1 MGPPGFGFFFL
12 ALPPKLLA
20 VSSRQADGAC
30 PKLGPGGMS
39 PAGLLDAIGWDV
51 QRAAAT
57 LLGPGDIEVGAV
69 AAIRIAMTSAV
80 GVAAAG
86 GGRGQAP
93 PGHGAG
99 GGGGGGAEEFAEEHF
114 LPTHIIMLGNRDV
127 PVKKKSTLGHGIY
140 NRKCENGGSERCILR
155 RKVATHA
162 SSEMCHRN
170 GVALTRPNSQ
180 GCRCFR

>member
-1 MGPPGFGFFFL
+1 
-12 ALPPKLLA
+12 
-20 VSSRQADGAC
+20 
-30 PKLGPGGMS
+30 MS

-80 GVAAAG
+80 GVAAA
-86 GGRGQAP
+86 
-93 PGHGAG
+93 AG
-99 GGGGGGAEEFAEEHF
+99 GLGQPTLDHDAGGAEELAEEHF

-155 RKVATHA
+155 RKVASLTNAGATAAGILYKIVHKRDDGTVECLHA
-162 SSEMCHRN
+162 STW
-170 GVALTRPNSQ
+170 AKK
-180 GCRCFR
+180 